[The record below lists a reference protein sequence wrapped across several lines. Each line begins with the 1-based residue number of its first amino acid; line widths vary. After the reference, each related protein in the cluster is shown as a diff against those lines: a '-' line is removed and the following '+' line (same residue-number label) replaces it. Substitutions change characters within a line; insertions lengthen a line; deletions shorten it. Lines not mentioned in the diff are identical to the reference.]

1 MTESG
6 SLPYRLGNAL
16 ARGLQEAWLQRIQG
30 SVIMSNY
37 EEDQKI
43 SKERTHGRTY
53 PGNIF
58 RLYLTLVLFQYRAY

>member
-1 MTESG
+1 M
-6 SLPYRLGNAL
+6 L
-16 ARGLQEAWLQRIQG
+16 
-30 SVIMSNY
+30 NY

-43 SKERTHGRTY
+43 SKEQTHGRTY